1 MMHELKLRYFDWHRF
16 RNEHNMSWTVRP
28 SGVAFNDS
36 NDLCGR
42 RITDVGIAMKENVH
56 YNPLNPFGQRVI
68 SEKGVP
74 PVEDAARVV
83 GRESATNADFYKRCA
98 QGEIIVAP
106 YKTFFGTAIGEVVYH
121 TTSDVPVYDGTGSRF
136 NTDQI
141 WNTLNFWNG
150 FEPFPFQHR
159 VHNHELG
166 GNVSTI
172 FYNIDG
178 TWSSMT
184 AHGINLVEREKT
196 VRSFGSFSEITGVDV
211 QALLNLIK
219 EKSFDY
225 EIKGDL
231 IQDVAVKANSGDLDA
246 LTSIAELPDTIQ
258 SILDGFKLIKK
269 IFVDWKKK
277 LFKLHSQ
284 ADNLSKV
291 LAKRKYNDYIAK
303 KRKGFPKYKIWK
315 RRKLQAREDASIERW
330 HREREYYVDNLLTF
344 EQYWSRK
351 EAYFRRRAKHELA
364 DAIAGVHLNARYN
377 VATNIYMLQDIGET
391 ILNWATE
398 YKRYRAKEVE
408 GNFID
413 FEELIEGQCVFV
425 GDNQRTHR
433 AFIKRQYDVSNS
445 LEKLGR
451 SLMGDVLVT
460 GYEMVKLWSI
470 IFDWFFT
477 IGDCLRAINWN
488 PRHKQQASCY
498 SVKTE
503 IHGVLSMTK
512 TINGESVTCE
522 CRIDY
527 DGYHR
532 NLITPGAWLGIYW
545 RPKFDL
551 IRQLDALAFFW
562 ASNRQTLKTYYA
574 R

>member
-1 MMHELKLRYFDWHRF
+1 MHEIKLRYFDWHRF
-16 RNEHNMSWTVRP
+16 RNEHTMSWTVRP
-28 SGVAFNDS
+28 SGVAFNDT

-42 RITDVGIAMKENVH
+42 SIADVGIGMSNYVH
-56 YNPLNPFGQRVI
+56 SDPLNPLGQRVI
-68 SEKGVP
+68 SETGAP
-74 PVEDAARVV
+74 PVEAAARVV
-83 GRESATNADFYKRCA
+83 GRESTKNVDFKKRCA

-106 YKTFFGTAIGEVVYH
+106 YKTFFGTAVGETVYN
-121 TTSDVPVYDGTGSRF
+121 TVSDVQVSGGTGARF
-136 NTDQI
+136 NTDLI
-141 WNTLNFWNG
+141 WNSLNFWNG
-150 FEPFPFQHR
+150 HEPFPFQHR
-159 VHNHELG
+159 THNHELG

-178 TWSSMT
+178 TWSSMMAT
-184 AHGINLVEREKT
+184 GVGLAEREKII
-196 VRSFGSFSEITGVDV
+196 RSSGSFSELTGIDL

-219 EKSFDY
+219 ERSFDY
-225 EIKGDL
+225 DIKGDL
-231 IQDVAVKANSGDLDA
+231 VQDVAVKANSGDLDV
-246 LTSIAELPDTIQ
+246 LTSIAELPDTVQ
-258 SILDGFKLIKK
+258 SILDGFQLIEK
-269 IFVDWKKK
+269 IFADWKKK
-277 LFKLHSQ
+277 MFKLHSQ

-291 LAKRKYNDYIAK
+291 LAKRKYRELIAK
-303 KRKGFPKYKIWK
+303 KRKGFPPYQRWK
-315 RRKLQAREDASIERW
+315 SRKLRANEDASIERW
-330 HREREYYVDNLLTF
+330 RHERETYIDNLFTF

-364 DAIAGVHLNARYN
+364 DAVAGVHLNARYN
-377 VATNIYMLQDIGET
+377 IATNVYMLQDIGEV

-398 YKRYRAKEVE
+398 YKRYRDKRVE
-408 GNFID
+408 SNFID

-451 SLMGDVLVT
+451 SLTADVLVT

-477 IGDCLRAINWN
+477 IGDCIRAINWN
-488 PRHKQQASCY
+488 PNYKQQASCY

-503 IHGVLSMTK
+503 VHGILSLTR
-512 TINGESVTCE
+512 TVNGEQITCK

-562 ASNRQTLKTYYA
+562 SSNRQTLKTYYA

>member
-1 MMHELKLRYFDWHRF
+1 M
-16 RNEHNMSWTVRP
+16 
-28 SGVAFNDS
+28 
-36 NDLCGR
+36 
-42 RITDVGIAMKENVH
+42 
-56 YNPLNPFGQRVI
+56 
-68 SEKGVP
+68 
-74 PVEDAARVV
+74 
-83 GRESATNADFYKRCA
+83 
-98 QGEIIVAP
+98 
-106 YKTFFGTAIGEVVYH
+106 
-121 TTSDVPVYDGTGSRF
+121 
-136 NTDQI
+136 
-141 WNTLNFWNG
+141 
-150 FEPFPFQHR
+150 
-159 VHNHELG
+159 
-166 GNVSTI
+166 TI
-172 FYNIDG
+172 
-178 TWSSMT
+178 
-184 AHGINLVEREKT
+184 
-196 VRSFGSFSEITGVDV
+196 RSFGSFSELTGINL
-211 QALLNLIK
+211 QKLLDLIK

-225 EIKGDL
+225 DIKGDL
-231 IQDVAVKANSGDLDA
+231 VQDVAVKANSGDLDV
-246 LTSIAELPDTIQ
+246 LTSIAELPETIQ

-284 ADNLSKV
+284 SDNLSKV
-291 LAKRKYNDYIAK
+291 LARRKYNELIAK
-303 KRKGFPKYKIWK
+303 KRRGFPPYNRWK
-315 RRKLQAREDASIERW
+315 SQRLRAREDASIERW
-330 HREREYYVDNLLTF
+330 HREREYFLDRLVTF

-377 VATNIYMLQDIGET
+377 IATNVYMLQDVGEV

-398 YKRYRAKEVE
+398 YKRYRDKRVEV
-408 GNFID
+408 NFID
-413 FEELIEGQCVFV
+413 FEELIEGQCEFV

-451 SLMGDVLVT
+451 SLMADVLVT
-460 GYEMVKLWSI
+460 GYEMVKIWSI

-477 IGDCLRAINWN
+477 ISDCLRAINWN
-488 PRHKQQASCY
+488 PRHRQQASCY

-503 IHGVLSMTK
+503 VHGVLSVTR
-512 TINGESVTCE
+512 TVNGEQTTCK

-532 NLITPGAWLGIYW
+532 NLISPGAWLGIYW
-545 RPKFDL
+545 RPQFDL